1 MESAFQ
7 SMALLLAQK
16 DANGLRIMIPQ
27 PVLLLCGLHLFCL
40 PLLMSNDNLLTL
52 LAVADTELGYE
63 SVMSFSLAR

>member
-16 DANGLRIMIPQ
+16 DANGLRSRIPQ

-52 LAVADTELGYE
+52 LFE
-63 SVMSFSLAR
+63 